1 MNNSAINLER
11 METLKIDLLDYVEN
25 MNSIFNQLDIEFDII
40 KQNLTGTGSL
50 TVRNKIN
57 SLQAA
62 YTIIK
67 KNITTY
73 ATDIQKVIDSFQDQ
87 DENISSKITSDIAK
101 IEKLEGE

>member
-57 SLQAA
+57 SLQVA

>member
-40 KQNLTGTGSL
+40 KQNLTGTGSS

>member
-40 KQNLTGTGSL
+40 KQNLTGTGSS

-57 SLQAA
+57 SLQAS